1 MVFPEASSTAT
12 VRRVAETGY
21 GPDLSDE
28 EYEQIGADLFL
39 VAYAAT
45 DTQNRCVVTM
55 ETSKRRSRRKERRV
69 PDVRADLGVPCC
81 DTFQL
86 IRRLNFRT
94 DSSRRGPGR

>member
-1 MVFPEASSTAT
+1 M
-12 VRRVAETGY
+12 RRVAETGY

-28 EYEQIGADLFL
+28 EFEQIGADLFL

-45 DTQNRCVVTM
+45 DTQNRCAVTM
-55 ETSKRRSRRKERRV
+55 ETSKRRARRKERRV
-69 PDVRADLGVPCC
+69 PDVCADLGVPCC